1 MNIIELREK
10 RAKAWET
17 TKSFLESHRS
27 DKGTLSAEDE
37 NAYNAMMADIDAL
50 GREVQRLEK
59 QEAIDKE
66 LSKAVNQP
74 FTNKPGIGTLSDE
87 TLEKMKPARARCGYA
102 MDLLKAMRTN
112 FKQVSNLLQ
121 EGVDADGGY
130 LVPEEYDK
138 RIIDALKEDNIMR
151 GLATTITTSG
161 EHKINIAATK
171 PAAAWI
177 E

>member
-10 RAKAWET
+10 RTKAWET

-37 NAYNAMMADIDAL
+37 NTYNVMMADIDAL

-74 FTNKPGIGTLSDE
+74 FTNKPGIATLPDE
-87 TLEKMKPARARCGYA
+87 TLEKMKPARSRGAYA
-102 MDLLKAMRTN
+102 KDLLKAMRTN

-130 LVPEEYDK
+130 LVPEE
-138 RIIDALKEDNIMR
+138 
-151 GLATTITTSG
+151 
-161 EHKINIAATK
+161 
-171 PAAAWI
+171 
-177 E
+177 